1 MERIAF
7 LFPGQGSQYVGMSKE
22 IVNHYSIAKEVFEE
36 ANDVLKMDL
45 QSLCYE
51 GPLEELTKTKNAQ
64 LALLTASIAYFK
76 VIEFELGLTPY
87 MLAGHSLGEF
97 SALTC
102 SGILTFSDALKLVK
116 TRGEL
121 MQQETEQSIG
131 AMTAVSKLSAQTVEQ
146 CIEQM
151 TDGNG
156 TVSIACYNA
165 EKELVLTGH
174 SYEVKRV
181 AEKCAQEGGNV
192 TSLKVSG
199 PFHHQL
205 MTKASEQFQD
215 HLNKYSFQKFKIPV
229 VSNVTGLPHVEDLDE
244 VKLSLVSQMIKPVRW
259 FESMKY
265 MYDEG
270 VTTTIE
276 LGPRSVLKNLI
287 KRIEPMMKSFSFDV
301 ANDRE
306 ELKMIYSSTNQQQ
319 TDMNLITQCLTAAI
333 TTPNHN
339 WDSNDY
345 EKGVIQPYR
354 KLQKL
359 QQQWK
364 DQKGGLDEE
373 QLTRAFNL
381 LKQIL
386 ETKRVSKE
394 EQDHIINKLKR
405 EEIIV

>member
-1 MERIAF
+1 MERVAF
-7 LFPGQGSQYVGMSKE
+7 LFPGQGSQYVGMSKD

-36 ANDVLKMDL
+36 AKDVLGMNL
-45 QSLCYE
+45 QTLCDE
-51 GPLEELTKTKNAQ
+51 GPSEELTKTKNAQ
-64 LALLTASIAYFK
+64 LALLTTSIAYFR
-76 VIEFELGLTPY
+76 VIEYELGLNPH

-102 SGILTFSDALKLVK
+102 SGVLTFSDALKLVR

-121 MQQETEQSIG
+121 MQQETEQNIG

-192 TSLKVSG
+192 TPLKVSG

-205 MTKASEQFQD
+205 MTKASEQFGD
-215 HLNKYSFQKFKIPV
+215 HLKSYSFQKFKIPV
-229 VSNVTGLPHVEDLDE
+229 LSNVTGLPHVEDLDE
-244 VKLSLVSQMIKPVRW
+244 LKLNLVSQMIKPVRW
-259 FESMKY
+259 VESMEYIFNK
-265 MYDEG
+265 G

-276 LGPRSVLKNLI
+276 LGPRTVLKNLI
-287 KRIEPMMKSFSFDV
+287 KRIEPSIKSFSFDKR
-301 ANDRE
+301 NDRD
-306 ELKMIYSSTNQQQ
+306 ELMMKFSSTNKQQSAIHF
-319 TDMNLITQCLTAAI
+319 ITQCMTAAI
-333 TTPNHN
+333 TTPNYN
-339 WDSNDY
+339 WDSNEY

-354 KLQKL
+354 KLQQM
-359 QQQWK
+359 QQQWTQ
-364 DQKGGLDEE
+364 QKELLDEE
-373 QLTRAFNL
+373 QLKKAFIL
-381 LKQIL
+381 LQQIL
-386 ETKRVSKE
+386 KTKKVSRE
-394 EQDHIINKLKR
+394 EQSNILNHFDR
-405 EEIIV
+405 EVVN